1 MINSQGALKFFKGAL
16 VTLNLAQPTAKVS
29 VMAMK
34 KKLLSATI
42 SALMLNT
49 VLAHQVNAQEA
60 QAASGVIQE
69 IVIQGRLQT
78 SADEIVME
86 RSESAVVADFID
98 TTAITRIGDSNVATA
113 LRRVPGVTLIDGKY
127 VFVRGLGERYSTSQL
142 NGAQIPSPDLTRNV
156 IPLDIFPTQIV
167 RSIAVQKGYA
177 ADMPASFSGGLIDI
191 RTTSIPDGLTYS
203 FNVGSQFN
211 TESTGN
217 ALGYNGGGDDWL
229 GTDDGTRG
237 LSAGLQNAL
246 NLYSGS
252 LSPSNILSV
261 INSNE
266 SSSAFTPFT
275 GAQAVNRDLALLINR
290 NIDVRN
296 VSRDPNVNFDANVGN
311 NFFFDNGFEFGF
323 LAAGAYGKTTLSR
336 ERVDRSVGRPF
347 NEFSETDETTQNIN
361 LTGNLN
367 LGLAWY
373 DEHSIET
380 TSLLLTNTDDDAF
393 IRNFYTSS
401 RDFDNG
407 AGFRNYGTRYEERE
421 LVVNQIRGTHR
432 LGATTRDLLNFDGLA
447 WLSDL
452 EIDWY
457 FSDSTADTSLPN
469 ETQVTYQT
477 TVDAAGNV
485 LSQSIRPGTNTAN
498 FRFTDLED
506 QVESSGINGMLP
518 VYLNNAVLEI
528 SGGYEY
534 NRKVR
539 NYRQLEFAMGTPDST
554 VAAGFNGLPSTIL
567 SNSNIQNSA
576 NGFVFDV
583 VGSNGE
589 SYLAAIDNSAVYG
602 ELDFN
607 LDETWRVT
615 AGVRWEDYKQ
625 LGIPWDPLEYNGC
638 QISCDPSVLQNS
650 LFSEDDYYPSLS
662 FTYMRPYFWA
672 ETFQF
677 RLGYSETLV
686 RPDLREITPSSYF
699 DPITGAI
706 VSGNANVRPATV
718 KNYDARAE
726 WFFDN
731 GDNFTLSLFYKDLDN
746 PIDFFEAAAFEEA
759 VATEIQNAA
768 SAEVLGF
775 EIEFT
780 KDLWDVAEVL
790 QGFFVQGNL
799 TLLDSELVAGPNAD
813 APTNPVR
820 GLAGASDAL
829 NLQLGWDSAS
839 GRHSSSLV
847 YNVNGE
853 RLFYAG
859 RNGAPDAFEQPF
871 NSLDLSYFFFPTDNW
886 TFRVRAQNLLN
897 EEVTVERQGVEVF
910 NQKAGTTLRLDV
922 RWRY

>member
-1 MINSQGALKFFKGAL
+1 
-16 VTLNLAQPTAKVS
+16 
-29 VMAMK
+29 MAK
-34 KKLLSATI
+34 KKLLSITI
-42 SALMLNT
+42 SVLMLNAA
-49 VLAHQVNAQEA
+49 LAPQLHAQETQTA
-60 QAASGVIQE
+60 PSTIQE
-69 IVIQGRLQT
+69 VVVVGRLQS

-113 LRRVPGVTLIDGKY
+113 LRRVPGVTLIDDKY
-127 VFVRGLGERYSTSQL
+127 VFVRGLGERYSTSLL

-167 RSIAVQKGYA
+167 RSIAVQKGYT

-191 RTTSIPDGLTYS
+191 RTTSIPDGLSYS
-203 FNVGSQFN
+203 LNVGSTFN
-211 TESTGN
+211 SESTGSR
-217 ALGYNGGGDDWL
+217 LGYSGGGDDWL

-237 LSAGLQNAL
+237 LSLSLENAL
-246 NLYSGS
+246 NLYRGS
-252 LSPSNILSV
+252 LSPSNLLSV

-266 SSSAFTPFT
+266 PTSAFTPFS
-275 GAQAVNRDLALLINR
+275 GAQAANRDLALLINR
-290 NIDVRN
+290 NIDVKDE
-296 VSRDPNVNFDANVGN
+296 SRDPNVNLDANLGN
-311 NFFFDNGFEFGF
+311 NFYFDNGVELGF
-323 LAAGAYGKTTLSR
+323 LVAGAYGKTTLSR

-347 NEFSETDETTQNIN
+347 NEFSETNETTQNIN
-361 LTGNLN
+361 MTGNVN

-380 TSLLLTNTDDDAF
+380 TSLLLRNTDDDAF

-421 LVVNQIRGTHR
+421 LTVNQIRGTHL
-432 LGATTRDLLNFDGLA
+432 LGATTRDLLNFQSLT

-452 EIDWY
+452 EVDWY
-457 FSDSTADTSLPN
+457 FSDSTAETALPN
-469 ETQVTYQT
+469 ESQITYQT

-485 LSQSIRPGTNTAN
+485 LSQSMRPGTNTAN

-506 QVESSGINGMLP
+506 EVESSGINAMLP
-518 VYLNNAVLEI
+518 VYLNNSILEI

-534 NRKVR
+534 TRKVR
-539 NYRQLEFAMGTPDST
+539 DYRQLEFAMGTPDSA
-554 VAAGFNGLPSTIL
+554 VAAGFTGLPSTIL
-567 SNSNIQNSA
+567 TNSNIQDSA

-602 ELDFN
+602 ELDYN
-607 LDETWRVT
+607 LGETWRVT

-625 LGIPWDPLEYNGC
+625 LGIPWNPLEYNGC
-638 QISCDPSVLQNS
+638 QISCDPNVLQNS

-662 FTYMRPYFWA
+662 FTYMQPYFWA

-731 GDNFTLSLFYKDLDN
+731 GDNFTISLFYKDLDK

-759 VATEIQNAA
+759 VATEIQNAD
-768 SAEVLGF
+768 SAEILGF

-780 KDLWDVAEVL
+780 KDLWDVTEFL
-790 QGFFVQGNL
+790 EGFFLQGNL

-820 GLAGASDAL
+820 DLAGASDAL

-871 NSLDLSYFFFPTDNW
+871 HSLDLSYFFFPSDNW
-886 TFRVRAQNLLN
+886 TLRLRAQNLLD
-897 EEVTVERQGVEVF
+897 EEVSVERQGIEVF
-910 NQKAGTTLRLDV
+910 KQKAGTTLRLDL

>member
-1 MINSQGALKFFKGAL
+1 MVI
-16 VTLNLAQPTAKVS
+16 
-29 VMAMK
+29 K
-34 KKLLSATI
+34 KKLLSVTI
-42 SALMLNT
+42 SVLVLNTNT
-49 VLAHQVNAQEA
+49 VLVQQLQAQEGLV
-60 QAASGVIQE
+60 AASTIEE
-69 IVIQGRLQT
+69 IVILGRLQT
-78 SADEIVME
+78 SADEIAME
-86 RSESAVVADFID
+86 REQSAVVADFID

-113 LRRVPGVTLIDGKY
+113 LRRVPGVTLIDDKY

-142 NGAQIPSPDLTRNV
+142 NGTQIPSPDLTRNV

-203 FNVGSQFN
+203 FNLGSTFN
-211 TESTGN
+211 SESTGK
-217 ALGYNGGGDDWL
+217 ALGYDGGGDDWL
-229 GTDDGTRG
+229 ATDDGTRG
-237 LSAGLQNAL
+237 LSPALQNAL

-261 INSNE
+261 INSTE
-266 SSSAFTPFT
+266 PASAFTSFS
-275 GAQAVNRDLALLINR
+275 GAQAANRDLALLINR
-290 NIDVRN
+290 NVDVRD
-296 VSRDPNVNFDANVGN
+296 VSRDPNLNLDANVGN
-311 NFFFDNGFEFGF
+311 NFFFDNGMEFGF
-323 LAAGAYGKTTLSR
+323 LVAGAYGKTTLSR

-347 NEFSETDETTQNIN
+347 SEFSETDETTQNVN
-361 LTGNLN
+361 MTGNVN

-380 TSLLLTNTDDDAF
+380 TSLLLRNTDDDAF

-421 LVVNQIRGTHR
+421 LTVNQIRGNHR
-432 LGATTRDLLNFDGLA
+432 LGSITRDLLNFDELV

-457 FSDSTADTSLPN
+457 FSDSTAETSLPN
-469 ETQVTYQT
+469 ESQVTYQT
-477 TVDAAGNV
+477 TVDEAGNV
-485 LSQSIRPGTNTAN
+485 LTQSLRPGTNTAN

-506 QVESSGINGMLP
+506 EVESSGIRAMLP
-518 VYLNNAVLEI
+518 VYLNNAVLEV

-534 NRKVR
+534 TRKVR
-539 NYRQLEFAMGTPDST
+539 DYRQLEFAMGTPDS
-554 VAAGFNGLPSTIL
+554 AIASGFSGLPSTIF
-567 SNSNIQNSA
+567 SDSNIQDSTN
-576 NGFVFDV
+576 NFVFDV

-602 ELDFN
+602 ELDYN
-607 LDETWRVT
+607 LNETYRIT

-625 LGIPWDPLEYNGC
+625 LGIPWDPLEYDGC
-638 QISCDPSVLQNS
+638 QISCNTNDILDS
-650 LFSEDDYYPSLS
+650 LFADDDYYPSLS

-706 VSGNANVRPATV
+706 VSGNANVIPATV

-731 GDNFTLSLFYKDLDN
+731 GDNFTVSLFYKDIAD

-759 VATEIQNAA
+759 VATEIQNAD
-768 SAEVLGF
+768 SAEIVGL
-775 EIEFT
+775 EIEFL
-780 KDLWDVAEVL
+780 KDLWDVADIL
-790 QGFFVQGNL
+790 QGFFIQGNI
-799 TLLDSELVAGPNAD
+799 TFLDSELVAGPDAD
-813 APTNPVR
+813 APTNAVR
-820 GLAGASDAL
+820 DLAGASEAL
-829 NLQLGWDSAS
+829 NLQLGWDSDT
-839 GRHSSSLV
+839 GRHSASLV

-871 NSLDLSYFFFPTDNW
+871 HSLDLSYFFFPTDNW
-886 TFRVRAQNLLN
+886 TLRVRAQNLLD

-910 NQKAGTTLRLDV
+910 NQKSGTTLRFDL